1 MATRSTISVV
11 DTRTKDGSGRT
22 IYCHWDGYLQNN
34 GLILLESYTNPDKI
48 NALIDLGDISS
59 LRENVVPKKEGV
71 LSKMNENYK
80 YDLIPTKEPHS
91 FDNPHNGVV
100 VAYMRDRGE
109 KDCHA
114 SSFKGKEPGKNIAQE
129 FDYLFV
135 IEENKWYV
143 RNNHKARPKFVEL
156 TKKMCEG

>member
-1 MATRSTISVV
+1 MATRGTISVV
-11 DTRTKDGSGRT
+11 DKRTADGSGRT
-22 IYCHWDGYLQNN
+22 IYSHWDSYPEHN
-34 GLILLESYTNPDKI
+34 GRILLEHYQDAKKV

-59 LRENVVPKKEGV
+59 LAENVAPSKKGV
-71 LSKMNENYK
+71 LRKMNANYE

-100 VAYMRDRGE
+100 VAYIRDRQE
-109 KDCHA
+109 KDCEA
-114 SSFKGKEPGKNIAQE
+114 KTFKGKNPGNNIAQE

-143 RNNHKARPKFVEL
+143 RNNHKTRPKFVEL